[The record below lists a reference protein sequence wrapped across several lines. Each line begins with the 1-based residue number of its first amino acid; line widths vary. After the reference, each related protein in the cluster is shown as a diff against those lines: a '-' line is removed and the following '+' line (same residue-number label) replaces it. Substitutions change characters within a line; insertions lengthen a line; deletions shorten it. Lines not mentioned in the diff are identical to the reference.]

1 MTISVGF
8 LANYAL
14 SKTASERAS
23 ERARA
28 RAGEEVVQVFRG
40 DATQRARQSRGFHD
54 GALIPPGRDLPLRAL
69 LDRGSRLTERYVN
82 CVFDQVAAN

>member
-23 ERARA
+23 GRA

>member
-14 SKTASERAS
+14 SKIVSG
-23 ERARA
+23 RA